1 MRFLQHTQVQSSQR
15 YVVNDQYLLNALFHS
30 SEQTMNDVVVISFEY
45 TVLFHSSV
53 LVVDVTVTSLEYHF
67 DLSVPISS
75 KRSYSEEG
83 MDSGVS
89 QS

>member
-1 MRFLQHTQVQSSQR
+1 
-15 YVVNDQYLLNALFHS
+15 
-30 SEQTMNDVVVISFEY
+30 MNDVVVISFEY

-53 LVVDVTVTSLEYHF
+53 LVGDVTVTSLEYHF